1 MLPNWSLS
9 GLAPLLSPLLSVARM
24 IFFCSSLLT
33 FHQWLPT
40 TWRMTATLHTV
51 ATASQYYGSWL
62 HFQPPLHLAPF
73 PSLFLLF
80 LKEAEVHLAVAGF
93 FWSTCPLDLPM
104 IHSFMI
110 LKYHSERPFLTF
122 EKELFIYLAASGR
135 VAALRILVASCGTF
149 PCSALA

>member
-9 GLAPLLSPLLSVARM
+9 GLAPLLSPLFSVARM
-24 IFFCSSLLT
+24 IFSCSSRLT
-33 FHQWLPT
+33 VRQRLPT
-40 TWRMTATLHTV
+40 TWRMMATLRSV

-62 HFQPPLHLAPF
+62 HFQAPLHLAPL
-73 PSLFLLF
+73 PCLSLLF

-104 IHSFMI
+104 IHSFVI

-122 EKELFIYLAASGR
+122 EKELFISLAASG
-135 VAALRILVASCGTF
+135 LSCSTQNPRCIMRDF
-149 PCSALA
+149 SL